1 MAALKKHHTY
11 FLKLLLCKLDGMTS
25 KNKLA
30 FKVKELRQTH
40 LDIHC
45 LESSCSLFG
54 IQGQVM
60 IGNWLASSMP
70 MLMKHWFYY
79 HACLLK
85 DDLLLSLYLDDLL
98 NSFPYQHESSFVVDI
113 QIP

>member
-1 MAALKKHHTY
+1 MQSLN
-11 FLKLLLCKLDGMTS
+11 LDGIAS
-25 KNKLA
+25 ENKLA
-30 FKVKELRQTH
+30 LESQGFTSNVPRHSFKG
-40 LDIHC
+40 IHC

-54 IQGQVM
+54 IQGQIM
-60 IGNWLASSMP
+60 IGNRLASSMP

-79 HACLLK
+79 PACLLK

-98 NSFPYQHESSFVVDI
+98 NSFPYQNESSFVVDI